1 MNKKYILFFLF
12 GLLSIT
18 ISAQSL
24 AEAKALYEKGE
35 YEEAKPAFKKLVKT
49 QPGNGNYNL
58 WYGVCCLETGEPA
71 EALKHLESAVK
82 RRVPSGQL
90 YLARAYNDLYRFEEA
105 IETYETY
112 ISDLR
117 KRKRSTEE
125 AEQLLEKSKSNLRML
140 KGVEEVCFIDSF
152 VVDKEK
158 FLDAYKISPESG
170 KLFMYDTYFN
180 DSGKEGGTVYET
192 ELGNKLYYSE
202 MQPDST
208 LSILSRNKLLDKW
221 SDGSLL
227 PGSIN
232 EAMNADYPYVLTD
245 GITIYYA
252 SDGPGSMGGYDIF
265 VTRYNTN
272 TDSYLMPENVGMPFN
287 SPYNDYMYVIDEF
300 NDLGWF
306 ASDRYQPE
314 GKVCIYVFIPN
325 SSKQV
330 YNYEGMDPDKMISLA
345 QLHSI
350 KDTWTDTD
358 AVKGARER
366 LRTAA
371 NAKPQTTKKHDFQF
385 IIDDHSTYYQLDD
398 FRSPQAKASYGK
410 YNQLEQSYKQLQEKL
425 EDMRSEYSRADTSQG
440 RYDKRNDTCR
450 GAHIGKGIVVGKDDA
465 TSCHSSAQPG
475 KTSHQIK
482 TTMDI
487 LIIAS
492 LIIGAVILFLVEL
505 FVIPGISVAG
515 FLAGGCIIFANYYAF
530 AYMGTTAGVITL
542 IISALACIGSLVWFM
557 RSKTLDKIALKK
569 NITSKVDRS
578 AEEKVKV
585 GDIGVTTT
593 RLALIGYAEIN
604 GDIVEVK
611 SSDGF
616 LNEKTPI
623 IVDRI
628 ADGVLLVERLKQ

>member
-1 MNKKYILFFLF
+1 MNKKYILSILF

-18 ISAQSL
+18 TSAQSL
-24 AEAKALYEKGE
+24 AEVKALYEKGE
-35 YEEAKPAFKKLVKT
+35 YEEAKPTFKKLVKT

-82 RRVPSGQL
+82 KRVPSGQF
-90 YLARAYNDLYRFEEA
+90 YLAQAYNDLYRFEDA
-105 IETYETY
+105 INTYEAY

-152 VVDKEK
+152 VVDKK
-158 FLDAYKISPESG
+158 NFLDAYKISPESG
-170 KLFMYDTYFN
+170 KLFMYDTYFKN
-180 DSGKEGGTVYET
+180 SGKEGGTVYET

-208 LSILSRNKLLDKW
+208 LSILSRNRLLDKW

-227 PGSIN
+227 PGNIN

-252 SDGPGSMGGYDIF
+252 SDGPDSMGGYDIF

-272 TDSYLMPENVGMPFN
+272 TNSYLMPENVGMPFN

-300 NDLGWF
+300 NGLGWF

-330 YNYEGMDPDKMISLA
+330 YNYERIDPDKIISLA

-358 AVKGARER
+358 AVKNAQER
-366 LRTAA
+366 LRSTA
-371 NAKPQTTKKHDFQF
+371 NTKPQTTKKHDFQF
-385 IIDDHSTYYQLDD
+385 IIDDHSTYYRLDD
-398 FRSPQAKASYGK
+398 FRSPQAKALYGK
-410 YNQLEQSYKQLQEKL
+410 YNQLEQSYKQLLEKL
-425 EDMRSEYSRADTSQG
+425 KDMRSEYSRANKQEK
-440 RYDKRNDTCR
+440 DK
-450 GAHIGKGIVVGKDDA
+450 
-465 TSCHSSAQPG
+465 
-475 KTSHQIK
+475 
-482 TTMDI
+482 M
-487 LIIAS
+487 
-492 LIIGAVILFLVEL
+492 
-505 FVIPGISVAG
+505 SVA
-515 FLAGGCIIFANYYAF
+515 I
-530 AYMGTTAGVITL
+530 
-542 IISALACIGSLVWFM
+542 
-557 RSKTLDKIALKK
+557 LDLEQR
-569 NITSKVDRS
+569 VRQLS
-578 AEEKVKV
+578 AEMEQTAIQARNLEKQATK
-585 GDIGVTTT
+585 
-593 RLALIGYAEIN
+593 
-604 GDIVEVK
+604 
-611 SSDGF
+611 
-616 LNEKTPI
+616 
-623 IVDRI
+623 
-628 ADGVLLVERLKQ
+628 